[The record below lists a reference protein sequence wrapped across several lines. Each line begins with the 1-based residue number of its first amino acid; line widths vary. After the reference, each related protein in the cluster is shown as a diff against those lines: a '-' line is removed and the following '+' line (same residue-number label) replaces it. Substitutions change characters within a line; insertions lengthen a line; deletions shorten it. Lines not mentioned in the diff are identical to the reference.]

1 MKLLEAML
9 GTVLPVFLL
18 AGLGYLA
25 RTVLKADVKDPAK
38 LAIYLMTPGLLM
50 NSVLTSQLGAGEV
63 GTIVAFVLLLTAA
76 MIGITLGVARLL
88 GWRPVEGN
96 AAVLSTG
103 FMNAANYGL
112 PVVLLA
118 FGQAGFDRAAIF
130 VVVESILMYSVAV
143 FFAARGRM
151 DWRQAV
157 VSVFKLPLIWAAG
170 FALTMRLLGIA
181 LPDFLMKP
189 IGLLA
194 DGAIVLVVILLGM
207 QVASIRLRGS
217 LPKIGVAVLIRLVL
231 SPLVALAL
239 VAWLKPDPLTAKV
252 LVLES
257 AMPAAVNTT
266 LLAVQFDA
274 EPDQVS
280 GVTLASTLLSLATVS
295 FWVWFLQP

>member
-1 MKLLEAML
+1 MLLEALL

-18 AGLGYLA
+18 AGLGYVA

-38 LAIYLMTPGLLM
+38 LAVYLMTPGLIM
-50 NSVLTSQLGAGEV
+50 NSILTSRLESGEV
-63 GTIVAFVLLLTAA
+63 GKILAYLLLLTLG
-76 MIGITLGVARLL
+76 MILITLGLGRLL
-88 GWRPVEGN
+88 GWRPSERNG
-96 AAVLSTG
+96 AVLSTS

-118 FGQAGFDRAAIF
+118 FGQEGFDRAAIF

-151 DWRQAV
+151 EWRSAAA
-157 VSVFKLPLIWAAG
+157 SVFRLPLIWAAAA
-170 FALTMRLLGIA
+170 ALFVRLTGAA
-181 LPDFLMKP
+181 LPVFIMKP

-194 DGAIVLVVILLGM
+194 NGAIVLVVILLGM
-207 QVASIRLRGS
+207 QVASIRLKGA
-217 LPKIGVAVLIRLVL
+217 LAKIATASFLRLAI
-231 SPLVALAL
+231 SPLVGLGL
-239 VAWLKPDPLTAKV
+239 VALLRPDPLTARV

-280 GVTLASTLLSLATVS
+280 GVTLATTLLSLVTVT
-295 FWVWFLQP
+295 FWVWFLQ

>member
-1 MKLLEAML
+1 MQLLEALL

-38 LAIYLMTPGLLM
+38 LAVYLMTPGLIM
-50 NSVLTSQLGAGEV
+50 NSILTSQLGSGEV
-63 GTIVAFVLLLTAA
+63 GKIVGYVLALTAA
-76 MIGITLGVARLL
+76 MIAITLGLGRLL
-88 GWRPVEGN
+88 GWTPAARN
-96 AAVLSTG
+96 AAVLSTS

-143 FFAARGRM
+143 FYAARGRM
-151 DWRQAV
+151 DWRSAL
-157 VSVFKLPLIWAAG
+157 VSVFRLPLIWAAAAALAIRLAGIPLPG
-170 FALTMRLLGIA
+170 FI
-181 LPDFLMKP
+181 MKP

-207 QVASIRLRGS
+207 QVASIRLQGA
-217 LPKIGVAVLIRLVL
+217 LAKISTATLLRLVI
-231 SPLVALAL
+231 SPLVGLGL
-239 VAWLKPDPLTAKV
+239 VALMQPDPLTAKV

-280 GVTLASTLLSLATVS
+280 GVTLVSTLVSLATVT
-295 FWVWFLQP
+295 FWVWFLQG

>member
-1 MKLLEAML
+1 MPLLEALL

-18 AGLGYLA
+18 AGLGYVA

-38 LAIYLMTPGLLM
+38 IAVYLMTPGLIM
-50 NSVLTSQLGAGEV
+50 NSILTSQLGTGEV
-63 GTIVAFVLLLTAA
+63 GKIVGYLLLLTLA
-76 MIGITLGVARLL
+76 MIGITLGLGRLL
-88 GWRPVEGN
+88 GWSVTERNG
-96 AAVLSTG
+96 AVLSTA

-151 DWRQAV
+151 DWRSAV
-157 VSVFKLPLIWAAG
+157 VSVFRLPLIWAAVA
-170 FALTMRLLGIA
+170 ALLIRLVGIE
-181 LPDFLMKP
+181 LPVFIMKP
-189 IGLLA
+189 IGMLA
-194 DGAIVLVVILLGM
+194 SGAIVLVVLLLGM
-207 QVASIRLRGS
+207 QVASIRLSGA
-217 LPKIGVAVLIRLVL
+217 LFKIGMATLLRLVV
-231 SPLVALAL
+231 SPLVGMGL
-239 VAWLKPDPLTAKV
+239 VWWLKPDPLTAQV
-252 LVLES
+252 LILES

-280 GVTLASTLLSLATVS
+280 GVTLVSTLLSLATVT
-295 FWVWFLQP
+295 FWVWFLRA